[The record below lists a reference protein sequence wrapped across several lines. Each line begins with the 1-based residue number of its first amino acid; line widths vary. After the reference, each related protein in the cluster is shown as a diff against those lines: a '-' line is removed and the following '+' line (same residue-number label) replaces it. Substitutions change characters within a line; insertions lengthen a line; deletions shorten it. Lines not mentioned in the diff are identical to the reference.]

1 MFVEF
6 EFCVLAF
13 GFVQASERRLELL
26 SKSEVVG
33 VGTAKKLRG
42 AFFFSFFPLL
52 GGIMGGKEDM
62 EARASKRSLC
72 GWLGRGVL
80 GGSPEA

>member
-1 MFVEF
+1 
-6 EFCVLAF
+6 
-13 GFVQASERRLELL
+13 
-26 SKSEVVG
+26 

-42 AFFFSFFPLL
+42 AFFFFPLL

-62 EARASKRSLC
+62 EAGVGRSKRSLC

>member
-1 MFVEF
+1 
-6 EFCVLAF
+6 VL
-13 GFVQASERRLELL
+13 GP
-26 SKSEVVG
+26 

-42 AFFFSFFPLL
+42 AFFFFLPLL

-62 EARASKRSLC
+62 EARASRAAQVC